1 MLDALLA
8 LRGAERDARE
18 TSREAGRRT
27 AALEARADA
36 ADAEASE
43 LRALL
48 HAAAGPGCV
57 PPARQASTLLLD
69 PGTARELK
77 RLTAALEAARET
89 IKQKEEEI
97 VTNGFSKESK
107 QGRLLMARFRT
118 LSRENE
124 EFGLQ
129 VSQGRLHALQTEIT
143 LLREQVA
150 SLKRQHA
157 ELLATAAALSA
168 ENDALQ
174 MRCLGAGGAL
184 PTTAGEEGAEK
195 KAPAAAEEEGGEA
208 AAAPAARGKRARRGD

>member
-18 TSREAGRRT
+18 SSREAGRRT

-43 LRALL
+43 LRSLL

-57 PPARQASTLLLD
+57 PPARQASTLMLD
-69 PGTARELK
+69 PGTARELR

-143 LLREQVA
+143 LLREQVSA
-150 SLKRQHA
+150 LKRQHA
-157 ELLATAAALSA
+157 ELLASSAALSA

-174 MRCLGAGGAL
+174 MRCLGAGAAPPAEGTDGA
-184 PTTAGEEGAEK
+184 A
-195 KAPAAAEEEGGEA
+195 APAPVAAEEGGEA